1 MGIYA
6 LTRFIVNKVFYVITA
21 YPALVWGIWSVLL
34 CFSYT
39 ETIHDI
45 VLLPVL
51 LGASQKI
58 FSFFVTDHQFSFT
71 DIISTRMLHFIRNTS
86 LFLFYYNIV
95 LLRGCDFSCLCTIS
109 SYLHK
114 STSIHTIG
122 HNSDH
127 VSDES
132 SQDFKQFRAKSSF

>member
-1 MGIYA
+1 M
-6 LTRFIVNKVFYVITA
+6 
-21 YPALVWGIWSVLL
+21 LL
-34 CFSYT
+34 CYSYT

-45 VLLPVL
+45 VLLPVFL
-51 LGASQKI
+51 DASQKI

-86 LFLFYYNIV
+86 LFLFYYNIA

-132 SQDFKQFRAKSSF
+132 SQDFNSEPSHHFKHSFPIKHRRTLFLTGLGKIGSYSSEL